1 MKALILIALLK
12 MFHILN
18 IACKIYGIK
27 VDFQRVVS
35 N

>member
-12 MFHILN
+12 MFHIVN

-27 VDFQRVVS
+27 GDFEWVFS